1 MSLNSLN
8 NRWFEKME
16 KINSTIT
23 DENEER
29 LSLMKGYEVN
39 SIQYE
44 NCVYINSK
52 FQVIDGGDVIDTLD
66 TNKKIDTIWEEFVE
80 QELSGHDFI

>member
-1 MSLNSLN
+1 MNLNSLN
-8 NRWFEKME
+8 NRWFEKMDS
-16 KINSTIT
+16 IIT

-52 FQVIDGGDVIDTLD
+52 FQVIDGGEVVDTLD
-66 TNKKIDTIWEEFVE
+66 TNKKIDTIWEEFAE
-80 QELSGHDFI
+80 QELGGFDFI